1 MSRLDKIS
9 ISQKGQAKVRII
21 IIISLWIINRVGD
34 FLVQL
39 VAAWGEWE
47 LGNRNSGFWQ
57 WKVV

>member
-39 VAAWGEWE
+39 VAASGERE

>member
-39 VAAWGEWE
+39 VAASGERE
-47 LGNRNSGFWQ
+47 LGNRNSGLWQ